1 MAEFEFAGMTFK
13 GGKMF
18 MVLTALST
26 LGGGAWGAYE
36 FYNDYRN
43 MKAQI
48 EEYVAPD
55 LSHIE
60 KELAVQS
67 ESMASLIEKMEA
79 LSEKM
84 DLTEERLTEDMDRVE
99 ALSRKIDTD
108 TNTTQRELRD
118 DVYSIESKVNERMR
132 TLDQD
137 LRDTR
142 KELEEKMQLILDNPL
157 NN

>member
-18 MVLTALST
+18 AIITALST
-26 LGGGAWGAYE
+26 LGGGAWGAFE

-48 EEYVAPD
+48 EEYVTPD

-67 ESMASLIEKMEA
+67 ESMASLIEKMQA
-79 LSEKM
+79 LSDKM

-137 LRDTR
+137 LRDLR
-142 KELEEKMQLILDNPL
+142 KDLEEKMQLILDNPL